1 MGDTFTVQREI
12 TVAAPPERVYAEI
25 VDFRRW
31 QAWSPWEGIDPD
43 LKRDYSGAA
52 SGKGA
57 VYAWT
62 GNRKVGAGRMEIV
75 EVAEPSK
82 VAIDLQFLKPFK
94 VRNDTVFTVSADGT
108 GSKVVWTM
116 TGKKTLLTKV
126 MGVFKSMD
134 DFVGKDFDRGLAQ
147 LKAVAEQPTT

>member
-1 MGDTFTVQREI
+1 MTDTFTVQRETAI
-12 TVAAPPERVYAEI
+12 AAPPESVYAEI

-31 QAWSPWEGIDPD
+31 QTWSPWEGMDPN
-43 LKRDYSGAA
+43 LKRDYTGTR

-75 EVAEPSK
+75 EAAEPSR
-82 VAIDLQFLKPFK
+82 VRIDLQFIKPFK
-94 VRNDTVFTVSADGT
+94 ARNDTVFTVAADGT
-108 GSKVVWTM
+108 GSRVVWTM

-126 MGVFKSMD
+126 MGLFKSMD
-134 DFVGKDFDRGLAQ
+134 EFVGKDFERGLAQ
-147 LKAVAEQPTT
+147 LKTTAENGA